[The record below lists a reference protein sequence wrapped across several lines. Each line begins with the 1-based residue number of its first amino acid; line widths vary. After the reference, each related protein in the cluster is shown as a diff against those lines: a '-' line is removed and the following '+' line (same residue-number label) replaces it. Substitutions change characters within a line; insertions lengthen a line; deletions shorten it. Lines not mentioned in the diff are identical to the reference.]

1 MPPKKSQLAGI
12 KTCADKIKK
21 DNVNEVKKV
30 IKRIVDNKQADKT
43 GKGKS
48 VTAPTLRAAFLKG
61 KILRANQI
69 LKCGFLSQPPSD
81 IVRTPLE
88 ELSTAV
94 DENGVSLPLDPI
106 QLEVDKMDIIPAII
120 YTITKRLQPIVNI
133 KFKFYE
139 DEEAKTLLNPAVCD
153 IRIAFDPTKGAWS
166 LLGKDILSE
175 KDKTVTTMNL
185 GWFDV
190 PTTLHEFCHAIA
202 MVHEHQNPNG
212 VPIDWNIDAV
222 NQWALESQGWDE
234 KTTFENIV
242 NKYKKDQI
250 NGSEYDPLSI
260 MLYFF
265 PGTLVNKP
273 GTKRCCGKGT
283 QQNFQFSPYDV
294 LFLNKIYPP
303 SGQELT
309 PEEFTVKFFTDNFN
323 QTVDIEKLKYQIKK
337 NSEEG
342 YLFYEGL
349 DEVNIPTDQLVTTTP
364 LNALT
369 NSSPST
375 TPTTTPSTTPSTT
388 LTTTLTTTP
397 PSTTL
402 TTTPTTTPPSTT
414 KSTPADDSNEVNV
427 CVRYTEETTMPDGD
441 SCGCDVKNPLIF
453 NSRGK
458 KKKMKHVKSPKNEMY
473 KQIILIFTVAM
484 FLILFIILV
493 NYMMTIKTDESNTTT
508 DG

>member
-12 KTCADKIKK
+12 KTCADKIKI
-21 DNVNEVKKV
+21 DNVNQVSTKINKKEG
-30 IKRIVDNKQADKT
+30 DKK
-43 GKGKS
+43 KGDKKGG
-48 VTAPTLRAAFLKG
+48 APTLRAAFLKG

-69 LKCGFLSQPPSD
+69 LKCGFLSQPPAD

-153 IRIAFDPTKGAWS
+153 IRISFDPVKGAWS

-234 KTTFENIV
+234 KTTYENII

-273 GTKRCCGKGT
+273 GTKKCCGKGT

-309 PEEFTVKFFTDNFN
+309 PEEFTVKFFSDNFN

-349 DEVNIPTDQLVTTTP
+349 DEVNNTTDQLVTTTP

-369 NSSPST
+369 PPST
-375 TPTTTPSTTPSTT
+375 N
-388 LTTTLTTTP
+388 P
-397 PSTTL
+397 PSTT
-402 TTTPTTTPPSTT
+402 TTSTNPPSTT
-414 KSTPADDSNEVNV
+414 MTSTNPPSTTMTSTTTSTPADDSNEVNV
-427 CVRYTEETTMPDGD
+427 CVRYTEETTIPDGD

-453 NSRGK
+453 SQGK
-458 KKKMKHVKSPKNEMY
+458 KKKKIKHEKPKNEIY
-473 KQIILIFTVAM
+473 KQIILIFTITM
-484 FLILFIILV
+484 FLILFIILI
-493 NYMMTIKTDESNTTT
+493 NYMMTIKTKESNMIVTSSSSV
-508 DG
+508 

>member
-30 IKRIVDNKQADKT
+30 IKRIVDNKQSDKT

-69 LKCGFLSQPPSD
+69 LKCGFLSQPPAN

-120 YTITKRLQPIVNI
+120 HTITKRLQPIVNI

-153 IRIAFDPTKGAWS
+153 IRISFDPVKGAWS

-273 GTKRCCGKGT
+273 GSKRCCGKGT

-349 DEVNIPTDQLVTTTP
+349 DGTAEDNTTAAP
-364 LNALT
+364 LNAL
-369 NSSPST
+369 SPNIEP
-375 TPTTTPSTTPSTT
+375 PTTQIKTEAPDSKP
-388 LTTTLTTTP
+388 
-397 PSTTL
+397 
-402 TTTPTTTPPSTT
+402 PTTQTVVPDPKPAPTQTEAPNSEPPPTQTEAKDGSE
-414 KSTPADDSNEVNV
+414 EVKV
-427 CVRYTEETTMPDGD
+427 CVRYMEETSSMTDNGN
-441 SCGCDVKNPLIF
+441 SCGCDVKNPLQMKKH
-453 NSRGK
+453 K
-458 KKKMKHVKSPKNEMY
+458 KKHEQQPKNE
-473 KQIILIFTVAM
+473 KFKRIILFFTLIL
-484 FLILFIILV
+484 FLILFGVLI
-493 NYMMTIKTDESNTTT
+493 NYMTTESTSSS
-508 DG
+508 

>member
-21 DNVNEVKKV
+21 DNVNQVSTKINKKQGGDT
-30 IKRIVDNKQADKT
+30 K
-43 GKGKS
+43 KGG
-48 VTAPTLRAAFLKG
+48 APTLRAAFLKG

-69 LKCGFLSQPPSD
+69 LKCGFLSQPPAD

-120 YTITKRLQPIVNI
+120 HTITKRLQPIVNI

-153 IRIAFDPTKGAWS
+153 IRIAFDPNKGAWS

-212 VPIDWNIDAV
+212 VPIDWNVDAV
-222 NQWALESQGWDE
+222 HQWALESQGWDV
-234 KTTFENIV
+234 KTTDENII
-242 NKYKKDQI
+242 NKYSKDQI

-273 GTKRCCGKGT
+273 GTKKCCGKGT

-294 LFLNKIYPP
+294 LFLNKIYPVN
-303 SGQELT
+303 GQELT
-309 PEEFTVKFFTDNFN
+309 PEEFTVKFFSDNFN

-349 DEVNIPTDQLVTTTP
+349 DGTAEDNTAVDP
-364 LNALT
+364 LNALSP
-369 NSSPST
+369 NSVPST
-375 TPTTTPSTTPSTT
+375 KTEAVPDSSDSSKSQITEAPDSSQPPKETEAPDTSLPPKATVKPEPTPS
-388 LTTTLTTTP
+388 
-397 PSTTL
+397 
-402 TTTPTTTPPSTT
+402 
-414 KSTPADDSNEVNV
+414 SNPEEVKV
-427 CVRYTEETTMPDGD
+427 CVRYTEETNISDD
-441 SCGCDVKNPLIF
+441 SCGCNIKNPL
-453 NSRGK
+453 SGK
-458 KKKMKHVKSPKNEMY
+458 KHTENVKIKKETSTKGGIY
-473 KQIILIFTVAM
+473 KKIILIFTVIM
-484 FLILFIILV
+484 FLILLAVLI
-493 NYMMTIKTDESNTTT
+493 NYMSSKTDES
-508 DG
+508 DESKI